1 MPPKTN
7 IPINKQSSAT
17 NSIQSGSNAEVNPL
31 KIVITKNTQN
41 TSSDSTDWIIKT
53 GKRTSSPGNSP
64 TSKAINNNLNKFTYT
79 SPNRYEVLNNISE
92 DSNNENYNENDVA
105 NDQMQT
111 ENIIQPPTPPPI
123 FIITKVNYQNFCNQ
137 IKSLVGNEEFLCK
150 TTTKNL
156 KLILKSPN
164 SFRQVIKLLNDKSVE
179 YFTYQA
185 KEDKSYR
192 VVLKNLHPTTPTEL
206 ITQDLEDLG
215 FSVRNVTNIKKKNEN
230 SNPLPLF
237 YIDLNPAPNN
247 PEIFKLK
254 TLCHS
259 IVKIEEPH
267 SRRDLPQCHRCQNYG
282 HTRTYCNRTP
292 RCVRCGQAHVSD
304 MCEKSKDTPATCALC
319 GKDHPANYR
328 GCAVH
333 KELQKSRNTAASTTH
348 ADVSRRP
355 PDSNHPDKQHP
366 NWGKKTQGKPPSN
379 ATYSRSYADTIKP
392 PNPNSQTHEFSSS
405 SEPPPAT
412 LFSSFLE
419 HFQSL
424 ITPLINLL
432 TTLINTILTKNDN

>member
-1 MPPKTN
+1 MPPKIIT
-7 IPINKQSSAT
+7 PINNQSSAT
-17 NSIQSGSNAEVNPL
+17 NSVQSGSNVESNPL
-31 KIVITKNTQN
+31 KMVITKNTQN
-41 TSSDSTDWIIKT
+41 TSSGSTDWIIKT

-64 TSKAINNNLNKFTYT
+64 TSKVNNNNLNKSTYT
-79 SPNRYEVLNNISE
+79 TPNRYEALNATSE
-92 DSNNENYNENDVA
+92 ESIEINDVA
-105 NDQMQT
+105 NVQMQT

-123 FIITKVNYQNFCNQ
+123 FIITKVDYLNFCNQ
-137 IKSLVGNEEFLCK
+137 IKILVGNEEFLCK

-156 KLILKSPN
+156 KLILKSPH

-206 ITQDLEDLG
+206 ITQDLENLG

-333 KELQKSRNTAASTTH
+333 KELQKSRNTLASTTH
-348 ADVSRRP
+348 EDVSRRP
-355 PDSNHPDKQHP
+355 LDSNHPDKNKQHL
-366 NWGKKTQGKPPSN
+366 NWEKTQGKTPSN
-379 ATYSRSYADTIKP
+379 ATYSRSYADTLKP

-405 SEPPPAT
+405 PEPSPAT